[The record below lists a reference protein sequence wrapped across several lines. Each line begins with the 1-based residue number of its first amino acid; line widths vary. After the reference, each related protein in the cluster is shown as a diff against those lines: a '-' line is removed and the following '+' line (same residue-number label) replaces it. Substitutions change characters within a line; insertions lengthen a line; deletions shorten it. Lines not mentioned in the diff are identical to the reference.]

1 MAMIYARIKH
11 LQIKKKFLQLTHDQK
26 IDLGRKFNELAKEK
40 EYHRGALQ
48 KVPSSEPE
56 GDYLV
61 VSYPRK
67 YIPNIDRFILEYF
80 HSLTPVK
87 PPRKRIQRPVFTT
100 RKLS

>member
-1 MAMIYARIKH
+1 MAMLYNRIKH
-11 LQIKKKFLQLTHDQK
+11 LQRKKKFLKFTHEQK
-26 IDLGRKFNELAKEK
+26 IELGRKFNELARQK

-48 KVPSSEPE
+48 TVPSSEPE
-56 GDYLV
+56 GDFLV

-67 YIPNIDRFILEYF
+67 YIPEIDRFILEYF

-87 PPRKRIQRPVFTT
+87 QPRKRIHRPIFTT